1 MRKDRSAPVHVAEV
15 FACPF
20 GGRLLML
27 NGFSRRVFLEDKM
40 IEWMAHYKTTKA
52 VGHETLPLASITH
65 RDRQI
70 CREH

>member
-20 GGRLLML
+20 GGRLLIL

-40 IEWMAHYKTTKA
+40 IEWMALLTYS
-52 VGHETLPLASITH
+52 P
-65 RDRQI
+65 
-70 CREH
+70 